1 MNSKKLVVALV
12 VFSTLIMCFVDGII
26 TPPYLI
32 KSIIKIVLFLV
43 IPMIYFIL
51 NKENHK
57 YLKKLFFPKKKDL
70 LLAMLLGV
78 TVYVVIMGAYFI
90 LHSYIDLETIKE
102 SLTSGTGITAQNFVY
117 VAIYISFLNSLLEE
131 FFFRGFAFLILKQET
146 SRKFA
151 YIFSSVMFAIYHVGM
166 TSGWFNVFIY
176 ALAMLGLFVGA
187 CVFDFLNEKC
197 ENIYPSWMVHMCANF
212 AINTVGF
219 ILFGII

>member
-1 MNSKKLVVALV
+1 MNSKKLVITLV
-12 VFSTLIMCFVDGII
+12 IFSTFIMCFVDGVI

-32 KSIIKIVLFLV
+32 KSIIKIILFLV
-43 IPMIYFIL
+43 IPMLYFII
-51 NKENHK
+51 NKEKHS
-57 YLKKLFFPKKKDL
+57 YLKRLFLPKKRDFLLAL
-70 LLAMLLGV
+70 LLGGI
-78 TVYVVIMGAYFI
+78 VYVVIMGAYFI
-90 LHSYIDLETIKE
+90 FHNYIDLETIKE

-117 VAIYISFLNSLLEE
+117 VAIYISFMNSLLEE

-176 ALAMLGLFVGA
+176 ALAMVGLFVGA
-187 CVFDFLNEKC
+187 CIFDFLNEKC

>member
-51 NKENHK
+51 NKENHN

-219 ILFGII
+219 KLFGII

>member
-51 NKENHK
+51 NKENHN

>member
-1 MNSKKLVVALV
+1 MNSKKLVVTLV
-12 VFSTLIMCFVDGII
+12 IISTLIMCFVDGVI

-32 KSIIKIVLFLV
+32 KSIIKIILFLV
-43 IPMIYFIL
+43 IPMLYFII
-51 NKENHK
+51 NKEKHS
-57 YLKKLFFPKKKDL
+57 YLKRLFLPKKRDF
-70 LLAMLLGV
+70 LLALMLGGI
-78 TVYVVIMGAYFI
+78 VYVVIMGAYFI
-90 LHSYIDLETIKE
+90 LHNYIDLETIKE

-117 VAIYISFLNSLLEE
+117 VAIYISFMNSLLEE

-146 SRKFA
+146 SRKFS

-176 ALAMLGLFVGA
+176 ALAMVGLFVGA
-187 CVFDFLNEKC
+187 CIFDFLNEKC

>member
-212 AINTVGF
+212 AINTIGC